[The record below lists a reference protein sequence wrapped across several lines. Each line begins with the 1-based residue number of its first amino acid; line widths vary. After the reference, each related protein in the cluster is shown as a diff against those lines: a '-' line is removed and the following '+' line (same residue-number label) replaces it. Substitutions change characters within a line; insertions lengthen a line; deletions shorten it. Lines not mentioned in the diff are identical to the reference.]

1 MAYNDSNRGKGRPAG
16 TRGGVKKYPAD
27 RNFGGADRNPGGTDR
42 KPSRGNRDGT
52 DKKPYYGNKTNE
64 DRKPYYGGKAN
75 EDRKPYYGGKANE
88 DRKPYYGNKTN
99 EDRKPYRGNRDNADR
114 KPYAAKGNAGWDRK
128 PRQDR
133 KKEYDRI
140 PPRDT
145 SVKSQ
150 ETAEAAAADEAEADG
165 EDYDPTAG
173 LVIGRSAVRE
183 LLRSGRTVDKLLV
196 HRGEREGS
204 IVMLVAETIE
214 QGIPVVEVDK
224 AKLDEM
230 AGFVPHQGVIAMVAQ
245 KDYCSVEDILA
256 LAKERGESPLI
267 VIADGIT
274 DPYNLGALIRC
285 AEGVGAH
292 GLIIPRRRAVGLTAL
307 VAKSSAGA
315 MEHLAVAKVSNIA
328 ATVKALRQ
336 AGIWC
341 YAAEAGGKPHY
352 ETDLTG
358 PCALVFGSEGDGV
371 SRVVRQACDGVIS
384 IPMYGKVNSFNV
396 STAAA
401 VVLCEAARQQHS
413 KGTPGK

>member
-42 KPSRGNRDGT
+42 KPFRGSRDGA
-52 DKKPYYGNKTNE
+52 DKKPYHGN
-64 DRKPYYGGKAN
+64 KAN
-75 EDRKPYYGGKANE
+75 EDRKPYYGSKANE
-88 DRKPYYGNKTN
+88 DRKPYYGNKASEDRKPYYGNKAN

-150 ETAEAAAADEAEADG
+150 ETAEADG

-204 IVMLVAETIE
+204 IVMLVAEAIE

-328 ATVKALRQ
+328 ATVKALWQ

-413 KGTPGK
+413 KGTPAK